1 VCEER
6 YARRAKWILQRRDGC
21 GGGALGRYIY
31 CTTPVWGGWYSGETR
46 EWKKEKDRER
56 EDGIKITVSL
66 EGPFITGRKLALTT
80 QFLDKTSSESPCG
93 SGGGRNRAIGYVYS
107 IYT

>member
-1 VCEER
+1 MVESRES
-6 YARRAKWILQRRDGC
+6 
-21 GGGALGRYIY
+21 GRKRKI
-31 CTTPVWGGWYSGETR
+31 
-46 EWKKEKDRER
+46 ER

-93 SGGGRNRAIGYVYS
+93 GGGGRNRAIGYVYS
-107 IYT
+107 IYVDCMCVCAREWW